1 MEWIDITEASQI
13 PTGSPAVTIA
23 WRHYSK
29 RGRPAAEITIN
40 SRLRA
45 QLGWEKGMPLRIQ
58 VAPDRSMLRLV
69 PGNPGKK
76 LGAPKRASA
85 ICHRL
90 EWVESGP
97 RSAERVPH
105 RIDDGALILDL
116 PDWARPAQGRAIRPA
131 VPARAVIGTPVISPG
146 PAIPPGPI
154 VPPSAPA
161 AAPAPSKWTPERR
174 ELLRKLWPDLD
185 VTPAEILRQI
195 NALPG
200 EPFAAPA
207 SLYDGAKR
215 IGLPLSRY
223 DAAALSNPKPATAP
237 QPASTPTHSQTA
249 RATPH
254 APTTGAI
261 ISPANQA
268 ERIRR
273 EVEECMAAGMD
284 ARRIVDELGI
294 GLNEVSNIIASIRA
308 EQSRKRA

>member
-76 LGAPKRASA
+76 LGAHKRASA
-85 ICHRL
+85 VCHRL

-105 RIDDGALILDL
+105 RIDDGALILEL
-116 PDWARPAQGRAIRPA
+116 PDWARPAQGRAVPLVKPEPVA
-131 VPARAVIGTPVISPG
+131 VQ
-146 PAIPPGPI
+146 
-154 VPPSAPA
+154 APA
-161 AAPAPSKWTPERR
+161 AAEPAQSARPTGFSKPLKWTEERKAKLR
-174 ELLRKLWPDLD
+174 ELWP
-185 VTPAEILRQI
+185 TGASPKAMAEAL

-200 EPFAAPA
+200 DPIPVDQVSAYALAALKLPKRSQPAPA
-207 SLYDGAKR
+207 
-215 IGLPLSRY
+215 
-223 DAAALSNPKPATAP
+223 AT
-237 QPASTPTHSQTA
+237 QPTPSPVHTQTA

-254 APTTGAI
+254 APTTGVI